1 MASTS
6 TKPLDEILRET
17 ATGSDSES
25 DDAEEIWTDAHEE
38 IPIVPLPA
46 PSAQTKHEHDADVSP
61 AVEPTS
67 SGSHPLNTEYPEG
80 IQPEDKFTDDE
91 IRELLKKGDAIKV
104 QGNDRFRASDWE
116 GAIKLY
122 QNALRTVPPRPSP
135 PPLAKTSSKGKES
148 DIYTSDDGPEN
159 GDGED
164 TSDIANGM
172 TNNATNEEVPPAL
185 PPAELTEL
193 EKKCAAARAA
203 INGNIAACYVKLN
216 KHEEA
221 VKICTEGTLSP
232 HFSFRGAGVHNANTT
247 FLPAALLDD
256 TKHIKVLHRR
266 ATSNEEI
273 GSWTSLSAAEK
284 DYQALLPLLRPRSPL
299 QPQISRSLRTLPSRI
314 EVAKK
319 KETDEMMGKL
329 KDLGNTVLGKF
340 GLSTDNFQFTP
351 NGQGGYSMN
360 FVR

>member
-172 TNNATNEEVPPAL
+172 TDNATNEEVPPAL

-193 EKKCAAARAA
+193 EKECAAARAA

-221 VKICTEGTLSP
+221 VKLCTE
-232 HFSFRGAGVHNANTT
+232 
-247 FLPAALLDD
+247 ALLDD